1 MKKSRVILNGILIAI
16 FAMIPLLFIQGCSD
30 DDAVTPTAID
40 NASISMYGTANY
52 TDLLDSL
59 KLDTVKVLI
68 RDIKLNVANSSDS
81 TNFKV
86 GPFVYFLNLNGS
98 VNQMTTAQIPAG
110 SYDKIKFEFHK
121 LGDSETPPD
130 PEFKDST
137 GRYSTV
143 VKGYFNGA
151 YFVFKSDVSFHQ
163 KLNFPT
169 SIPVASDVQ
178 TNITLTA
185 EPYKWFYKNGN
196 WLDPNNPVNR
206 NDIENNIKNNVNNN
220 FKAYKDNN
228 KDGIPD

>member
-30 DDAVTPTAID
+30 DTVTPTAID
-40 NASISMYGTANY
+40 NIAMTTYGTANY

-59 KLDTVKVLI
+59 KLDTVKILI
-68 RDIKLNVANSSDS
+68 KDIKLNVANSSDS

-86 GPFVYFLNLNGS
+86 GPFVFFLNLDGS

-110 SYDKIKFEFHK
+110 NYDKLKFEIHK
-121 LGDSETPPD
+121 LESSETPPD

-137 GRYSTV
+137 GMYSTI

-151 YFVFKSDVSFHQ
+151 YFLFKSGVSVHQ

-169 SIPVASDVQ
+169 SISVTTDAQ

-196 WLDPNNPVNR
+196 FLNPSDPANR